1 MRGASEC
8 RYDKYLSTPSLDLFE
23 VTMGPIALFD
33 KSFLQSLS
41 LDESVW
47 FDHFFLPVVSPLF
60 FVETLADLAK
70 QRKDGSRTPEDE
82 VRIIADKTPVL
93 SGAPCVHHAQL
104 CIANLL
110 GHEAPRIGQIP
121 VAGGRP
127 VRGADGKPGV
137 VFENSPEA
145 EAFSRWQR
153 GQFHEVEHGLAS
165 NWRRMLS
172 ELNLSEI
179 AYRMR
184 ALGITPQTCRSVKD
198 AYGIAAALVHS
209 QNEPEHQVGL
219 LFSFI
224 QVPQHL
230 QASILHRWSQA
241 GFPPLARYASYAA
254 HVLTVEIFFQIALA
268 ANLISTERPSNR
280 ADIAYL
286 FYLPFCHI
294 FVSGDKL
301 HKLCAPEFLRKE
313 QDFVWGQELKVDL
326 ARINHKLMVTSEQE
340 REVGL
345 HKLAP
350 HPPGG
355 SSSLTAALWT
365 KHSPGSGEDD
375 VEKLPISPEA
385 ERKLAEHVRSFA
397 KAPTDQTVAGI
408 PSDELQGVAI
418 ERLVPARRGSWW
430 LIPKKV
436 ADAEGHDKT

>member
-1 MRGASEC
+1 
-8 RYDKYLSTPSLDLFE
+8 
-23 VTMGPIALFD
+23 MGPIALFD

-82 VRIIADKTPVL
+82 VRVIADKTPVL

-110 GHEAPRIGQIP
+110 GHEAPDLGQIP

-137 VFENSPEA
+137 VFQNSPEA
-145 EAFSRWQR
+145 EAFARWQR
-153 GQFHEVEHGLAS
+153 GQFHEVEHGIAS
-165 NWRRMLS
+165 NWRAMLS
-172 ELNLSEI
+172 ELNLPEV
-179 AYRMR
+179 AQRMR
-184 ALGITPQTCRSVKD
+184 ALGITPQTCRTVRE

-209 QNEPEHQVGL
+209 RNEPEHQVGL

-224 QVPQHL
+224 KVPRHL
-230 QASILHRWSQA
+230 QGPILHRWSLA

-254 HVLTVEIFFQIALA
+254 HVLMVEIFFQIALA

-286 FYLPFCHI
+286 FYLPFCHVFI
-294 FVSGDKL
+294 SGDKL
-301 HKLCAPEFLRKE
+301 HRLCAPEFLSKE
-313 QDFVWGQELKVDL
+313 QDFVWAPELKGDL
-326 ARINHKLMVTSEQE
+326 GRINRELLMSSELDRQ
-340 REVGL
+340 VGL

-350 HPPGG
+350 RPPGDQ
-355 SSSLTAALWT
+355 SSLTVALWK
-365 KHSPGSGEDD
+365 KHAPGSSEAD
-375 VEKLPISPEA
+375 VERLPMSPEA
-385 ERKLAEHVRSFA
+385 ERKLVEHLNSFA
-397 KAPTDQTVAGI
+397 KAPTDLDVAGI
-408 PSDELQGVAI
+408 PSDELQSVSI
-418 ERLVPARRGSWW
+418 ERLVPARKGSWW

-436 ADAEGHDKT
+436 ADAEGREDA